1 MYILPYIH
9 FTITTEKTPEE
20 ARVLLESV
28 TAPKRKWFGN
38 SGVTAH
44 AEDKDFIGKVG
55 ETDFEMVPRLRI
67 GAQNNFQPVI
77 EGQILT
83 AGSSTVV
90 DVQMRSQWG
99 AYVGY
104 ILFFG
109 AGVFLCLSAGAA
121 LIKGIPERMEILLF
135 AFLWVLFNL
144 LSRCFF
150 FFPAEKARQKLEEL
164 FETVSVE
171 V

>member
-1 MYILPYIH
+1 MFILPYIH

-20 ARVLLESV
+20 ARSLLESV
-28 TAPKRKWFGN
+28 TDPEKGLLVYFG
-38 SGVTAH
+38 VATH
-44 AEDKDFIGKVG
+44 AGDKDFVGKIGDA
-55 ETDFEMVPRLRI
+55 DFKIASRLRF
-67 GAQNNFQPVI
+67 GTHNNFQPVI
-77 EGQILT
+77 EGQIRT

-90 DVQMRSQWG
+90 DVQMRSRWFV
-99 AYVGY
+99 YVFY
-104 ILFFG
+104 TLFFG
-109 AGVFLCLSAGAA
+109 AGVLLCLIAGAA
-121 LIKGIPERMEILLF
+121 LIKGVPERMEIVLF
-135 AFLWVLFNL
+135 AVLWILFNL